1 MKKIIAD
8 EGKFLAWIERK
19 VVSKVFYTPD
29 NFSPSVLKSVSEA
42 EAKALEARWEAEAQ
56 AEAEAEGD
64 LK

>member
-1 MKKIIAD
+1 MRKIIAE
-8 EGKFLAWIERK
+8 EGKIFVWAERK
-19 VVSKVFYTPD
+19 VIAKVIYTPD